1 MTLLFYPNDLSFL
14 PLHVRIC
21 ALRLRRLMLML
32 TPPLTLILMPHVPLK
47 FVCDSFCSDLFN
59 REFYVGVG
67 RHEQE
72 PGTAKVCLV

>member
-1 MTLLFYPNDLSFL
+1 
-14 PLHVRIC
+14 
-21 ALRLRRLMLML
+21 MLML

-59 REFYVGVG
+59 REFYLGVG

-72 PGTAKVCLV
+72 PGIAKVCLA